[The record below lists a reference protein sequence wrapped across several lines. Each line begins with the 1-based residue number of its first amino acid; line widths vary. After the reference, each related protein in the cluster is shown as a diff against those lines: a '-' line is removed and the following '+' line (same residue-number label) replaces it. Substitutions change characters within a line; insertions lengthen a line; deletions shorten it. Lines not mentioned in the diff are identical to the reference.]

1 MDIRK
6 DELLARKSK
15 LSPAKRALLE
25 KRLRGEVESNSKLKT
40 IPRRAEQSPAP
51 LSFAQQR
58 LWFLHQFDSGN
69 AYNEISSVHLKGSLN
84 VEALEKS
91 LNEIVRR
98 HEALRTTF
106 EMVDGQAVQV
116 IHPSWD
122 FRLSILDFST
132 VQNSIPPNP
141 PYQGG
146 DKIQDFVTEE
156 VKNSIPLN
164 PPYQGGDKIQ
174 DFVTEEVKR
183 FFDLT
188 KAPLLRGTLLK
199 LGEQEYVLV
208 FVMHHIICDG
218 WSMRSL
224 IREVAALYEA
234 FSHSKPSSLPELPI
248 QYADF
253 AVWQRQW
260 SKEHLQNHLSYWK
273 QQLAGATTVLEL
285 PTDKPRPAV
294 QSFRGAT
301 THFQLSPSLTEKLK
315 YLSQQSG
322 CTLFMTLLAAFQ
334 TLLYRYTG
342 QDDISVGTPIANR
355 KYSEI
360 QGLIGVF
367 VNTLVM
373 RTDLSGNPSFR
384 ELLNRVRQV
393 ALGAYA
399 NEELPFEQLV
409 EELQPERNLSHQPL
423 FQVMFVLQ
431 EDPMPELILP
441 GLTLTRLQT
450 NSGTSKFD
458 FTLYMV
464 NSESGLT
471 GELEYNTDLFDA
483 ATIDRI
489 IEHFSTLLES
499 IVPNPE
505 QRLSELPILT
515 KSEQQTLLVEWNDTA
530 SNYPKNTCIHQLFE
544 AQVKRT
550 PDAIAAVFKN
560 QQITYQELNAKAN
573 QLAHYLAS
581 LGVQPNLLVGIC
593 VERSLEMLIALLGI
607 LKAGGTYVPLDPA
620 HPQERLAFMLEN
632 AKVQVLLTQKQL
644 VTALPKHNAKVI
656 CLDADWESIAR
667 ESEFNPV
674 SRSNADNLA
683 YIIYT
688 SGSTGKPKGVQIP
701 HSGVVN
707 FLTAMNGTLEL
718 TKGEVFL
725 SVTTITFDIA
735 GLELYLPLIRGD
747 RTIIVSREVAAD
759 GCQLSALL
767 AETNATVMQA
777 TPATWRM
784 LLQAGWEGSDRLK
797 ILCGGEALSRE
808 LANQLLQKGSVV
820 WNLYGPTETTIWS
833 TIYRVE
839 YSEGVVSIGKAIAN
853 TQLYVL
859 DRHLQPVPIGVPGEL
874 YIGGA
879 GLSRGYL
886 NRPELTA
893 EKFISNPFRNHSE
906 RRLYKTGDL
915 VRYLPD
921 GNLEYLGR
929 IDYQVK
935 IRGFRIELGEIEAA
949 LRQHPTV
956 QEVVVMAREDKPG
969 IKQLVAY
976 IVSNEK
982 AGDQTTFNNLR
993 CFLREKLPEYM
1004 VPSTF
1009 VFLETLPLTP
1019 NGKVD
1024 RRALPTPDI
1033 NRSDS
1038 ESVDAAPRTPV
1049 EENLTKIWAEV
1060 LNLKQVGINDN
1071 FFDLGG
1077 DSILSVQVIAKAKKA
1092 GILVTPKQ
1100 IFEHQTIAE
1109 LATVAGTTATSRA
1122 EQEAIIGKIPHTPI
1136 QYWFFEQNLPEKHHW
1151 NLAIMVELRQP
1162 VSPDILKQALPS
1174 LLVQHDAL
1182 RLRFYQEKCGWQ
1194 QVNASP
1200 GDKDTFFAQI
1210 DLSTL
1215 SPTEQ
1220 ESVIQATI
1228 TEIQSSLNL
1237 SQGPIARV
1245 AFFDLGVQQPSRLL
1259 IVAHHLAVDGFS
1271 WKILLEDL
1279 EKAIAQL
1286 SQGKTIQLPPKTT
1299 SFKQWSYRVQ
1309 EYAKSAVLQQEKAY
1323 WLSQAQKPISPLP
1336 VDYPDGD
1343 NTVASAQTI
1352 SIALSAEETNALLQ
1366 QVPQVYQM
1374 QINDVLLSA
1383 IAQEF
1388 AQWTGHTSLLVD
1400 LEGNGRDDIFNDL
1413 DLSRTVGWFTTLLP
1427 VVLDLGKVTE
1437 PKDAL
1442 ISCKEQLR
1450 RITNEGLG
1458 YGVLRYLTEEAT
1470 QLQSA
1475 PQAEVIF
1482 NYLGQLDRFIPEE
1495 SIFKLTHWNLDPR
1508 RSPQG
1513 KRTHLLEGNAFVS
1526 NGQLWLT
1533 WTYSENLYKRA
1544 TIESLTENCWQKL
1557 REIIAHCQSPEA
1569 GGYTP
1574 SDFPDVELSQAQLDK
1589 ALAEL
1594 EIF

>member
-25 KRLRGEVESNSKLKT
+25 KRSRGEVESNSKLNT
-40 IPRRAEQSPAP
+40 IPRRVEHSPAP

-132 VQNSIPPNP
+132 VQNSI
-141 PYQGG
+141 
-146 DKIQDFVTEE
+146 
-156 VKNSIPLN
+156 S
-164 PPYQGGDKIQ
+164 YQGGDKIQ

-199 LGEQEYVLV
+199 LGEREYVLV

-234 FSHSKPSSLPELPI
+234 FSNNKPSPLTELPI

-294 QSFRGAT
+294 QTFRGAT
-301 THFQLSPSLTEKLK
+301 TYFQLSPSLTEKLK
-315 YLSQQSG
+315 SLSQQSG

-342 QDDISVGTPIANR
+342 QEDISVGTPIANR

-384 ELLNRVRQV
+384 ELLNRIRQV

-399 NEELPFEQLV
+399 REDLPFEQLV

-458 FTLYMV
+458 LTLYMV
-464 NSESGLT
+464 NSEPGLT
-471 GELEYNTDLFDA
+471 GELEYNTDLFDS
-483 ATIDRI
+483 ATINRI
-489 IEHFSTLLES
+489 IKHFTALLES
-499 IVPNPE
+499 IVSNPE

-515 KSEQQTLLVEWNDTA
+515 KSEQHTLLVEWNDTA
-530 SNYPKNTCIHQLFE
+530 SDYPKDTCIHQLFE

-560 QQITYQELNAKAN
+560 QQITYQELNARAN

-581 LGVQPNLLVGIC
+581 LGVQPNVLVGIC

-607 LKAGGTYVPLDPA
+607 LKAGGTYLPLDPT
-620 HPQERLAFMLEN
+620 HPQERLAFMLED

-644 VTALPKHNAKVI
+644 VTTLPQHNAKII

-667 ESEFNPV
+667 ESKFNPV
-674 SRSNADNLA
+674 SRSSSDNLA

-701 HSGVVN
+701 HSGLVN
-707 FLTAMNGTLEL
+707 FLTAINGTLGLAER
-718 TKGEVFL
+718 EVFL

-747 RTIIVSREVAAD
+747 RTIIVSSEIAAD
-759 GCQLSALL
+759 GYQLSALL

-808 LANQLLQKGSVV
+808 LANELLQKGSVV

-839 YSEGVVSIGKAIAN
+839 SSNEIVSIGKAIAN

-879 GLSRGYL
+879 GLARGYL

-893 EKFISNPFRNHSE
+893 EKFISNPFRNQSE
-906 RRLYKTGDL
+906 ARLYKTGDL
-915 VRYLPD
+915 VSYLPD

-929 IDYQVK
+929 IDHQVK

-969 IKQLVAY
+969 VKQLVAY
-976 IVSNEK
+976 VVSNEK
-982 AGDQTTFNNLR
+982 AGAQTTFNDFR
-993 CFLREKLPEYM
+993 CFLRKKLPEYM
-1004 VPSTF
+1004 VPSAF

-1024 RRALPTPDI
+1024 RRALAAPDT

-1071 FFDLGG
+1071 FFELGG
-1077 DSILSVQVIAKAKKA
+1077 DSILSVQVIAKAKQA
-1092 GILVTPKQ
+1092 GVLLTPKQ

-1109 LATVAGTTATSRA
+1109 LAAVAGTNVTNLA
-1122 EQEAIIGKIPHTPI
+1122 EQEQVIGEISLTPI
-1136 QYWFFEQNLPEKHHW
+1136 QQWFFEQNPAEKHHW

-1162 VSPDILKQALPS
+1162 VAPDILKQALAS
-1174 LLVQHDAL
+1174 LLVQHDTL

-1194 QVNASP
+1194 QINAST
-1200 GDKDTFFAQI
+1200 DNEDISFAQI

-1215 SPTEQ
+1215 PSEKQ
-1220 ESVIQATI
+1220 ESAIQAKI
-1228 TEIQSSLNL
+1228 AELQSSLNL
-1237 SQGPIARV
+1237 SEGPIARV
-1245 AFFDLGVQQPSRLL
+1245 AFFDLGVQKPSRLL

-1271 WKILLEDL
+1271 WLILLEDL

-1286 SQGKTIQLPPKTT
+1286 SQGKIIQLPPKTT

-1309 EYAKSAVLQQEKAY
+1309 EYAKSAILQQEKAY

-1352 SIALSAEETNALLQ
+1352 SIALSAEETHALLQ

-1383 IAQEF
+1383 IAQAF

-1400 LEGNGRDDIFNDL
+1400 LEGNGRDDIFENL
-1413 DLSRTVGWFTTLLP
+1413 DLSRTVGWFTTLFP
-1427 VVLDLGKVTE
+1427 VVLELGKTTE

-1458 YGVLRYLTEEAT
+1458 YGVLRYLTEEAA

-1475 PQAEVIF
+1475 PQAEIIF

-1495 SIFKLTHWNLDPR
+1495 SIFKLTDWNLDPR

-1526 NGQLWLT
+1526 NEQLWLT
-1533 WTYSENLYKRA
+1533 WTYSENLYKCA
-1544 TIESLTENCWQKL
+1544 TIESLTENCWQEL
-1557 REIIAHCQSPEA
+1557 RKIIAHCQSPEA

-1594 EIF
+1594 DLF

>member
-25 KRLRGEVESNSKLKT
+25 KRSRGEVESNSKLNT
-40 IPRRAEQSPAP
+40 IPRRVEHSPAP

-132 VQNSIPPNP
+132 VQNSIPP
-141 PYQGG
+141 
-146 DKIQDFVTEE
+146 D
-156 VKNSIPLN
+156 
-164 PPYQGGDKIQ
+164 QGGDKIQ

-199 LGEQEYVLV
+199 LGEREYVLV

-234 FSHSKPSSLPELPI
+234 FSNNKPSPLTELPI

-294 QSFRGAT
+294 QTFRGAT
-301 THFQLSPSLTEKLK
+301 TYFQLSPSLTEKLK
-315 YLSQQSG
+315 SLSQQSG

-342 QDDISVGTPIANR
+342 QEDISVGTPIANR

-384 ELLNRVRQV
+384 ELLNRIRQV

-399 NEELPFEQLV
+399 REDLPFEQLV

-458 FTLYMV
+458 LTLYMV
-464 NSESGLT
+464 NSEPGLT
-471 GELEYNTDLFDA
+471 GELEYNTDLFDS
-483 ATIDRI
+483 ATINRI
-489 IEHFSTLLES
+489 IKHFTALLES
-499 IVPNPE
+499 IVSNPE

-515 KSEQQTLLVEWNDTA
+515 KSEQHTLLVEWNDTA
-530 SNYPKNTCIHQLFE
+530 SDYPKDTCIHQLFE

-560 QQITYQELNAKAN
+560 QQITYQELNARAN

-581 LGVQPNLLVGIC
+581 LGVQPNVLVGIC

-607 LKAGGTYVPLDPA
+607 LKAGGTYLPLDPT
-620 HPQERLAFMLEN
+620 HPQERLAFMLED

-644 VTALPKHNAKVI
+644 VTTLPQHNAKII

-667 ESEFNPV
+667 ESKFNPV
-674 SRSNADNLA
+674 SRSSSDNLA

-701 HSGVVN
+701 HSGLVN
-707 FLTAMNGTLEL
+707 FLTAINGTLGLAER
-718 TKGEVFL
+718 EVFL

-747 RTIIVSREVAAD
+747 RTIIVSSEIAAD
-759 GCQLSALL
+759 GYQLSALL

-808 LANQLLQKGSVV
+808 LANELLQKGSVV

-839 YSEGVVSIGKAIAN
+839 SSNEIVSIGKAIAN

-879 GLSRGYL
+879 GLARGYL

-893 EKFISNPFRNHSE
+893 EKFISNPFRNQSE
-906 RRLYKTGDL
+906 ARLYKTGDL
-915 VRYLPD
+915 VSYLPD

-929 IDYQVK
+929 IDHQVK

-969 IKQLVAY
+969 VKQLVAY
-976 IVSNEK
+976 VVSNEK
-982 AGDQTTFNNLR
+982 AGAQTTFNDFR
-993 CFLREKLPEYM
+993 CFLRKKLPEYM
-1004 VPSTF
+1004 VPSAF

-1024 RRALPTPDI
+1024 RRALAAPDT

-1071 FFDLGG
+1071 FFELGG
-1077 DSILSVQVIAKAKKA
+1077 DSILSVQVIAKAKQA
-1092 GILVTPKQ
+1092 GVLLTPKQ

-1109 LATVAGTTATSRA
+1109 LAAVAGTNVTNLA
-1122 EQEAIIGKIPHTPI
+1122 EQEQVIGEISLTPI
-1136 QYWFFEQNLPEKHHW
+1136 QQWFFEQNPAEKHHW

-1162 VSPDILKQALPS
+1162 VAPDILKQALAS
-1174 LLVQHDAL
+1174 LLVQHDTL

-1194 QVNASP
+1194 QINAST
-1200 GDKDTFFAQI
+1200 DNEDISFAQI

-1215 SPTEQ
+1215 PSEKQ
-1220 ESVIQATI
+1220 ESAIQAKI
-1228 TEIQSSLNL
+1228 AELQSSLNL
-1237 SQGPIARV
+1237 SEGPIARV
-1245 AFFDLGVQQPSRLL
+1245 AFFDLGVQKPSRLL

-1271 WKILLEDL
+1271 WLILLEDL

-1286 SQGKTIQLPPKTT
+1286 SQGKIIQLPPKTT

-1309 EYAKSAVLQQEKAY
+1309 EYAKSAILQQEKAY

-1352 SIALSAEETNALLQ
+1352 SIALSAEETHALLQ

-1383 IAQEF
+1383 IAQAF

-1400 LEGNGRDDIFNDL
+1400 LEGNGRDDIFENL
-1413 DLSRTVGWFTTLLP
+1413 DLSRTVGWFTTLFP
-1427 VVLDLGKVTE
+1427 VVLELGKTTE

-1458 YGVLRYLTEEAT
+1458 YGVLRYLTEEAA

-1475 PQAEVIF
+1475 PQAEIIF

-1495 SIFKLTHWNLDPR
+1495 SIFKLTDWNLDPR

-1526 NGQLWLT
+1526 NEQLWLT
-1533 WTYSENLYKRA
+1533 WTYSENLYKCA
-1544 TIESLTENCWQKL
+1544 TIESLTENCWQEL
-1557 REIIAHCQSPEA
+1557 RKIIAHCQSPEA

-1594 EIF
+1594 DLF